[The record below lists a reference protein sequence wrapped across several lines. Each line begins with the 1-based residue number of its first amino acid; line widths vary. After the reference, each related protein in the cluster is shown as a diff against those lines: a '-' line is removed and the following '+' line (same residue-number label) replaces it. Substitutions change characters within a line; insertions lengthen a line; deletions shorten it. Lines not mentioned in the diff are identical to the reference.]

1 MEDQN
6 QEPQHSS
13 QENIPQQDA
22 PQENAAS
29 KNTSGENISAEK
41 NPLEFSSRLDLTK
54 LREAVAKIKS
64 ELGKVIIGQH
74 DMIELLVISILADG
88 HSLIEGVPG
97 VAKTVTAKLL
107 AKTINVDFSRIQ
119 FTPDLMPSDILGTA
133 IFNVKTSEFEF
144 KKGPIFSNIILID
157 EINRAPAKTQAALF
171 EAMAERQITIDGTE
185 YDMAPPFLV
194 FATQN
199 PIEQEGTYRLPE
211 AQLDRFLFKIK
222 VDYPSLEEE
231 VQILESKHQQK
242 SKDVESL
249 IEAVLSAKEIATYQ
263 STIREIIIEDNLIK
277 YIASIVDNTRTN
289 ANLYLGA
296 SPRASIA
303 LMEASKAL
311 AAIRGR
317 DFVTPD
323 DIKKVAAPILAHRI
337 ILTPEREMEGFTSD
351 KVVQMIIEGIEVPR

>member
-1 MEDQN
+1 MEEQN
-6 QEPQHSS
+6 QEPNNIEPNNETESS
-13 QENIPQQDA
+13 
-22 PQENAAS
+22 S
-29 KNTSGENISAEK
+29 KKSS
-41 NPLEFSSRLDLTK
+41 LEFSNRVDLSK
-54 LREAVAKIKS
+54 LHEAVTKIKS
-64 ELGKVIIGQH
+64 ELGKVIIGQQ
-74 DMIELLVISILADG
+74 DMIELLIISILADG

-107 AKTINVDFSRIQ
+107 SKTINVDFSRIQ

-133 IFNVKTSEFEF
+133 IFNVKTTEFEF

-171 EAMAERQITIDGTE
+171 EAMAERQITIDGTA

-222 VDYPSLEEE
+222 VGYPSLEEE
-231 VQILESKHQQK
+231 VKILESKHHQK
-242 SKDVESL
+242 TKDVETM
-249 IEAVLSAKEIATYQ
+249 INPVLSAQEIAEYQ
-263 STIREIIIEDNLIK
+263 STIRKIIIEDNLIK
-277 YIASIVDNTRTN
+277 YIAAIVDNTRTN

-303 LMEASKAL
+303 FMEASKAL
-311 AAIRGR
+311 AAINGR

-323 DIKKVAAPILAHRI
+323 DIKKVASPILAHRI
-337 ILTPEREMEGFTSD
+337 ILTPEREMEGFTSE
-351 KVVQMIIEGIEVPR
+351 KIVLQIIEGIEIPR